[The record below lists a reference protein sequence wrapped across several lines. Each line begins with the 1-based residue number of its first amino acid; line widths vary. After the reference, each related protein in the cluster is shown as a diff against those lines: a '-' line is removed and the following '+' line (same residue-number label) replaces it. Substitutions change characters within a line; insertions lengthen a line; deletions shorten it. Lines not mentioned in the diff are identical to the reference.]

1 MGGFAEWRLVP
12 IDQGTRAIYDM
23 NAEVNDLLVALVGK
37 VINLESIHSYSMLG
51 IFRNLNQQI

>member
-1 MGGFAEWRLVP
+1 
-12 IDQGTRAIYDM
+12 M

-51 IFRNLNQQI
+51 ISRNLNQQI